1 MSSRSGWAL
10 RSRRLTRESGRCL
23 LALTLLVGVAVP
35 ALGKVFLSRSEAL
48 ELAFPDA
55 ERVESRTFVLTD
67 AQAERVEA
75 LSRAPLDSRL
85 VTIYTAQGEGGVL
98 GHALIDVHRVRTTA
112 EGLLVVLAPGG
123 EIRNLRLLAF
133 HEPVEYAPSPRWL
146 EQFRGHALSD
156 RLRVGGD
163 IHAIA
168 GSTLTSRAVT
178 QAARRAA
185 ALYEVLLRIDT
196 SDTGG

>member
-1 MSSRSGWAL
+1 
-10 RSRRLTRESGRCL
+10 
-23 LALTLLVGVAVP
+23 LTLLVGVAAP
-35 ALGKVFLSRSEAL
+35 APGKVFLSRSEAL

-67 AQAERVEA
+67 EQAGRVEA
-75 LSRAPLDSRL
+75 LARAPLDSRL
-85 VTIYTAQGEGGVL
+85 VTIYTGRGEGAVL
-98 GHALIDVHRVRTTA
+98 GYALIDVHRVRTMA

-133 HEPVEYAPSPRWL
+133 HEPGEYAPSPRWL
-146 EQFRGHALSD
+146 EQFEGQPLSERM
-156 RLRVGGD
+156 RLGGD
-163 IHAIA
+163 IHGIA

-185 ALYEVLLRIDT
+185 ALYEVLLRTDT
-196 SDTGG
+196 PDTGD

>member
-1 MSSRSGWAL
+1 MRS
-10 RSRRLTRESGRCL
+10 SGR
-23 LALTLLVGVAVP
+23 AALVGPGFAR
-35 ALGKVFLSRSEAL
+35 GYGFG
-48 ELAFPDA
+48 
-55 ERVESRTFVLTD
+55 TD
-67 AQAERVEA
+67 AVLCWLCAVDRGGSYDSEQERWVSPPRVEA
-75 LSRAPLDSRL
+75 LARTPLDSRL
-85 VTIYTAQGEGGVL
+85 VTIYTAEGEGGVL
-98 GHALIDVHRVRTTA
+98 GHALIDVHRVRSMA

-123 EIRNLRLLAF
+123 KIRNLRLLAF
-133 HEPVEYAPSPRWL
+133 HEPAEYAPSPRWL
-146 EQFRGHALSD
+146 EQFGGQSLSD

-196 SDTGG
+196 PDTGG